1 MRYSYPETEPWT
13 REIMSMVQRARI
25 RSFGDDEDLVL
36 AEVAEVVLYP
46 DAWLD
51 TPNDRLGGQA
61 PRDLL
66 SSDVGREV
74 LLALVQAIKH
84 GMMT

>member
-1 MRYSYPETEPWT
+1 MA
-13 REIMSMVQRARI
+13 QRARI

-51 TPNDRLGGQA
+51 TPNERLGGQA
-61 PRDLL
+61 PRELL
-66 SSDVGREV
+66 ASDEGREI
-74 LLALVQAIKH
+74 LLAVVQAIKH
-84 GMMT
+84 GMVT